1 MTRKRLIYVGSGGGG
16 AFQDASGVYTHFS
29 TGLLLD
35 YFAQEYDEV
44 CWCAPKESVKTPNL
58 AFKLPENVVHVPMP
72 KSSSTL
78 AATLKLKGYSQ
89 AWKDALKEPGDL
101 FIRGIFPGA
110 AELYK
115 LCVKKGFHPLH
126 WLVGNPIALLQSH
139 KRNGFVMDRLA
150 LCYAENWERVV
161 KRGVDQTQGAFLCFG
176 QELYARMEGHKR
188 YNIVAAPILESQISL
203 REDTCQ
209 GDVIRVLFVG
219 FIRPEKGVQYLVEA
233 LPHLRCQRR
242 VELVCVGPKNDR
254 YAEYNALLDAKI
266 KELGLEDRV
275 SFPGYMD
282 QNQIFEVMRSCD
294 VFVLPSLSEGAPYVV
309 VESRSQGLP
318 TIATAVGGIPTS
330 INDGEDGLLVPP
342 KDPVAIADAIDCVIE
357 DEALRK
363 DLVEKGYAKVREL
376 TFDKFVKKI
385 VGILDELNGR
395 GQQ

>member
-1 MTRKRLIYVGSGGGG
+1 MTRKRLTYVGSGGGG
-16 AFQDASGVYTHFS
+16 AFQDASGIYTHFS

-44 CWCAPKESVKTPNL
+44 CWCAPKESVKSPNL

-72 KSSSTL
+72 ASSSTL

-89 AWKDALKEPGDL
+89 AWQKALEEPADL
-101 FIRGIFPGA
+101 FLRGMFPGA
-110 AELYK
+110 ADLYK

-126 WLVGNPIALLQSH
+126 WLVGNPVALIQSH
-139 KRNGFVMDRLA
+139 KRSGFVMDRLA
-150 LCYAENWERVV
+150 LCYAKNWERVV
-161 KRGVDQTQGAFLCFG
+161 QNGVDQTQGAFLCFG

-188 YNIVAAPILESQISL
+188 YNIVAAPVLESQIYE

-219 FIRPEKGVQYLVEA
+219 FIRPEKGVEYLVEA

-242 VELVCVGPKNDR
+242 VELVCIGSKNDR
-254 YAEYNALLDAKI
+254 YADYNALLDAKI

-282 QNQIFEVMRSCD
+282 QSQIFEAMRSCD

-330 INDGEDGLLVPP
+330 IDDGEDGLLVPP

-357 DEALRK
+357 DESLRK
-363 DLVEKGYAKVREL
+363 GLIEKGYAKVREL
-376 TFDKFVKKI
+376 TFDKFAKKI